1 MPTPSGLVTKQE
13 LIDAQLDTAHLG
25 RVVNSKDASGNPINT
40 SMNRTGGVNKTLDA
54 LEAEYE
60 QSVRDQFNQFETTFG
75 SQFTY
80 KLIGDISDYEG
91 QSLPEDDKLNAY
103 QYPDDSGAWY
113 APIQSQAFPIT
124 IPTDPTVPGGGW
136 ALVNSTSQKWVSD
149 NFSNPN
155 LLADRNPNFLIQTSD
170 ESQPLPS
177 ATPTSY
183 PPGYQIFSGVFADE
197 SLGVTG
203 LTYTNGRPHWTSGN
217 LYLSVPNAGAIANL
231 TSDHL
236 TASVAD
242 FDGKPRTRGVSFAL
256 VGDEYHVTIG
266 VDALEDVA
274 TNETPLA
281 SVKFEEGSVATR
293 HSSSTDAGLT
303 DDLVSRASSLTE
315 ERRIQ
320 SPTGVNVLQDQF
332 FTDSKNPT
340 FPIDFYGD
348 GSSTITLSESEA
360 YAAFDV
366 GVDQVAPDL
375 FRRDYHKYKGLF
387 FTGGENADYGIT
399 LRPYTGSQSLFE
411 DLTFMGFGN
420 KDSWCLNFQAQN
432 RWPIIDKFSL
442 SDQGEHIN
450 GIKAIDDDTRV
461 IAQGSGNS
469 RVIIDKP
476 RIRYLNGREAD
487 TTGIKMAATSAIVH
501 LSAIENAS
509 KGLQFHYP
517 SNAAKLQNG
526 YFEQAGSPS
535 GTKSIVIGDDNIVPN
550 NFFFN
555 LYIKDVYSNLHAGNG
570 KFIVMGNASA
580 NFRDLVLDGL
590 NIAQTAGQPL
600 IEPNDIPA
608 QSAYVGYVSSGGKTA
623 VLPKE
628 PKSNPVHIVDTYNRE
643 WKVINGNGQSSKL
656 SGESK
661 VLPQNAG
668 SILADFWSY
677 VGDIS
682 GNYFKRVVTGAE
694 RTLLRGATTAVR
706 IASPG
711 AGTYSTITYT
721 IPDISEHA
729 GIDNIIQLFARA
741 EGGTTKTFRVSVK
754 LSTGVTHVLST
765 TTDDV
770 PQDWTEITVPFFFT
784 NYNDLDDDAI
794 IILEI
799 YGGSLTTQLELTGVR
814 AYEGNTGLCTSNAK
828 SPTEQSMSANP
839 WFYKTKVTIPSGAVN
854 FIVGFDTPV
863 RNLGTITETI
873 LLIIDG
879 GSTVAGTLAA
889 DGLSASFN
897 VTTGNTAVRTATVS
911 LYHGG
916 S

>member
-1 MPTPSGLVTKQE
+1 MHPL
-13 LIDAQLDTAHLG
+13 
-25 RVVNSKDASGNPINT
+25 RN
-40 SMNRTGGVNKTLDA
+40 
-54 LEAEYE
+54 
-60 QSVRDQFNQFETTFG
+60 G
-75 SQFTY
+75 SQVTERPADKPVSGSPGYFTES
-80 KLIGDISDYEG
+80 GENNVPS
-91 QSLPEDDKLNAY
+91 
-103 QYPDDSGAWY
+103 YPGADWFNHV
-113 APIQSQAFPIT
+113 IDEF
-124 IPTDPTVPGGGW
+124 
-136 ALVNSTSQKWVSD
+136 L
-149 NFSNPN
+149 N
-155 LLADRNPNFLIQTSD
+155 LLASFNITFDPSDDENLARCLDYVFKRTDGSLVFTSASVNDLSAGETISGSVEQKKGQIWTVNDTFFEIVTGNDGDVSLNIDGLSANYISTPFLNDNVSQSYLVGLISSKVGSKLIQA
-170 ESQPLPS
+170 PS
-177 ATPTSY
+177 AVNISTE
-183 PPGYQIFSGVFADE
+183 QILVE
-197 SLGVTG
+197 SL
-203 LTYTNGRPHWTSGN
+203 
-217 LYLSVPNAGAIANL
+217 
-231 TSDHL
+231 
-236 TASVAD
+236 
-242 FDGKPRTRGVSFAL
+242 
-256 VGDEYHVTIG
+256 
-266 VDALEDVA
+266 
-274 TNETPLA
+274 
-281 SVKFEEGSVATR
+281 
-293 HSSSTDAGLT
+293 
-303 DDLVSRASSLTE
+303 
-315 ERRIQ
+315 
-320 SPTGVNVLQDQF
+320 
-332 FTDSKNPT
+332 NPT
-340 FPIDFYGD
+340 FPVSFDGF
-348 GSSTITLSESEA
+348 GSSLISVSPLVTH
-360 YAAFDV
+360 AAFDV
-366 GVDQVAPDL
+366 GVDQVTSDL

-387 FTGGENADYGIT
+387 FTGGENADVGIT
-399 LRPYTGSQSLFE
+399 FRPYTGNQCLI
-411 DLTFMGFGN
+411 DDVTFMGFGN

-432 RWPIIDKFSL
+432 WWPIIDKFSL

-476 RIRYLNGREAD
+476 RIRYLNGRETD

-517 SNAAKLQNG
+517 SNAAKLQNA

-535 GTKSIVIGDDNIVPN
+535 GSKSIVIGDDNIVSN

-555 LYIKDVYSNLHAGNG
+555 LYIKDVYSNLHSGNG
-570 KFIVMGNASA
+570 KLIVMGNTSA

-590 NIAQTAGQPL
+590 NVTLTSGQPL

-608 QSAYVGYVSSGGKTA
+608 QSTYVGYVSSGDKTA
-623 VLPKE
+623 VLPKD
-628 PKSNPVHIVDTYNRE
+628 PKANPVHVVDTYNRE
-643 WKVINGNGQSSKL
+643 WKVLNGNGQSAKL
-656 SGESK
+656 SGDSK

-677 VGDIS
+677 IGDIS
-682 GNYFKRVVTGAE
+682 ATYFKRAVTGTE

-711 AGTYSTITYT
+711 TGTYSTITYT

-729 GIDNIIQLFARA
+729 GIDNVIQLFARA

-770 PQDWTEITVPFFFT
+770 PQDWSEITVPFFFT

-794 IILEI
+794 ITLEVF
-799 YGGSLTTQLELTGVR
+799 GGSLTTQLELTGVR
-814 AYEGNTGLCTSNAK
+814 VYEGNTGLCTSNAK

-839 WFYKTKVTIPSGAVN
+839 WFYKTKITIPSGAVN

-863 RNLGTITETI
+863 RNLGTTTETI

-879 GSTVAGTLAA
+879 GATVTGNLAP

-897 VTTGNTAVRTATVS
+897 VTTGNSAVRTATVS